1 MSTENPNPAILQ
13 PRISDIA
20 ATTVETPPEAD
31 VSELA
36 YRGDPS
42 LKKASATARGVD
54 RFDPRSVAW
63 VRMSDVLST
72 STAQLAGRGISF
84 EAELHRRIR
93 RLPAQT
99 VAVSRTAIS
108 NRSHRLP
115 PITAFGHSRSHVAQG
130 PARVGVG
137 MAR

>member
-1 MSTENPNPAILQ
+1 MSTENPNPAPLQ
-13 PRISDIA
+13 PRSTADA

-36 YRGDPS
+36 HRGDPS
-42 LKKASATARGVD
+42 LNKASVTARGVD

-63 VRMSDVLST
+63 VRMSDVLSA

-93 RLPAQT
+93 RLPVQT

-115 PITAFGHSRSHVAQG
+115 PITAFGHSRSHVVQG
-130 PARVGVG
+130 PARSGVG

>member
-1 MSTENPNPAILQ
+1 MNTEDPHPKIIQ
-13 PRISDIA
+13 PRIPA
-20 ATTVETPPEAD
+20 NAPTTVEAPPDTD
-31 VSELA
+31 VSALA
-36 YRGDPS
+36 HRGDPS
-42 LKKASATARGVD
+42 LEKISATARGVD

-63 VRMSDVLST
+63 VRMSDVLSA

-84 EAELHRRIR
+84 EAELHRWIR
-93 RLPAQT
+93 QLPVQT

-115 PITAFGHSRSHVAQG
+115 PITAFGHSRSHIVQG
-130 PARVGVG
+130 PARSGVG